1 MRITCPNCGAQYE
14 VADDVI
20 PSAGRDVQC
29 SACGHTWLQ
38 RPPGATSVVQDGAG
52 PGAPVPPTAAAPAAA
67 AAPPAVPP
75 PAEPTPA
82 AAPPAEPEPE
92 PEPEIEAEPEPESE
106 PEPEPGPEPEPE
118 REANLAPAGVGPEEI
133 SEQQAPPRPGLSPEI
148 AAILRAEAEREK
160 AVRAA
165 ERAGTIETQ
174 PDLGLEAHVDP
185 EVQRAE
191 EARRRMARL
200 KGEAAPP
207 TTAPVRPPGEPPRAR
222 ERLPD
227 IEEINS
233 TLRAASERAPTS
245 VSAMAAAAAEAPAR
259 GRGFRLGFSVVLLIA
274 AAATLVYAMAPRISA
289 AVPQAAGLIEAYVA
303 AVDEARLWLDLT
315 VQGLMP
321 ADPVAPD
328 AVPDTAPPPAATTE
342 APAAPAAPAE

>member
-38 RPPGATSVVQDGAG
+38 RPAGATSVVQDGAG
-52 PGAPVPPTAAAPAAA
+52 PGASVPPTAAAS
-67 AAPPAVPP
+67 P

-82 AAPPAEPEPE
+82 EPEPSPEQE
-92 PEPEIEAEPEPESE
+92 PEPEIEAEPEPGPGPESE
-106 PEPEPGPEPEPE
+106 PESEPQPEPEPE
-118 REANLAPAGVGPEEI
+118 REANLVPTDVGPDEI

-245 VSAMAAAAAEAPAR
+245 VSAMAAAAAEAPVR

-274 AAATLVYAMAPRISA
+274 AAATLVYAMAPRIST
-289 AVPQAAGLIEAYVA
+289 AVPQAAGLIESYVA